1 MRNSQGWGIEI
12 HASMKIMVQTDS
24 LKHQLQNKKNSS
36 VIESLHDKENGRL
49 LLRLD
54 KSPGS

>member
-1 MRNSQGWGIEI
+1 
-12 HASMKIMVQTDS
+12 MKIMVQTDS